1 MFRIIKS
8 IFISISILLLIQ
20 QCSLSNGFASIR
32 SGPSSYARVLNFHN
46 QHVRLMMAE
55 PQQQQGSDQ
64 DESTDG
70 EIKASASESSGRSK
84 RRRIT
89 TSSFKRL
96 RSRLISLV
104 NRKNK
109 KSPAPP
115 TDTVATEEIPSNSN
129 ATTAAQ
135 IMDGNYFSAY
145 IHMDAEEAPSA
156 EEEVILSNRQ
166 STAGKDVDL
175 SGTWRP
181 IVTSDFKKEY
191 DSYLLN
197 CSESF
202 MFRKAVVNGIGYQR
216 ETIRQLDDGITLEIT
231 ATNPAGNWKRTLVA
245 SDESQPLNT
254 TITDPDGDEVVVEA
268 WWEENGTAHKSL
280 LRGKPR
286 VQGGAFET
294 VRYLESNDVLVC
306 ESSFVPNPEIEKFK
320 YGFVTWKFQR
330 KKSK

>member
-8 IFISISILLLIQ
+8 IFISISILLLSQ

-70 EIKASASESSGRSK
+70 EIKASASSSGRSK

-89 TSSFKRL
+89 SSFKRM

-109 KSPAPP
+109 KSSAPP
-115 TDTVATEEIPSNSN
+115 TDSVTTEEIPSNSN
-129 ATTAAQ
+129 TTTAAQ

-156 EEEVILSNRQ
+156 EEQMILSNRQ
-166 STAGKDVDL
+166 SISGKDVDL

-181 IVTSDFKKEY
+181 IVTPEFKKEY

-231 ATNPAGNWKRTLVA
+231 ANNPAGNWKRTLVA
-245 SDESQPLNT
+245 SDKSQPLNT
-254 TITDPDGDEVVVEA
+254 TITDPDGDQVVVEA
-268 WWEENGTAHKSL
+268 WWEENGTSHKSL

-286 VQGGAFET
+286 VQGGVFET

-306 ESSFVPNPEIEKFK
+306 ESSFVPNPDNLSKFK

-330 KKSK
+330 ERSK